1 MYKIKHPV
9 LQTQAAECGLACLA
23 MICAAFGRAT
33 DLQELR
39 NKYQVSSKGLG
50 LSRLIQ
56 IATEQGLAAR
66 PVRVEL
72 EQLAEIRVP
81 SILHWNMSHFVVL
94 EPARPGLLG
103 LARSSTG
110 ANLTI
115 IDPARG
121 RVTMSLAEASRHF
134 TGVAVS
140 FIPTENFRE
149 RKESLPRARLGD
161 VLGSVH
167 GLRPAL
173 LRILLI
179 SLVLE
184 AMAVVAPLFSQL
196 AIDEASTGND
206 VQTITVIA
214 MSFIAIL
221 MMQTATS
228 AVRSWLLI
236 RLSQSMSFQWASNVF
251 SHLLNLPIAYFERRH
266 TGDIANRFRSVNEIR
281 NILTSRAV
289 ESVID
294 GILAI
299 VSLAIMFVY
308 SVPLAS
314 ISLVI
319 ILLYSGLRLLTYQPF
334 RDLSSKA
341 LVASANENTFF
352 IETLRAILQIRLFG
366 GTESRR
372 SMWQNRFVEIQNL
385 DVQRSKLDI
394 LFSSANS
401 FLMGLENVLVIWVA
415 SLMLADPT
423 NKTFTVGML
432 IAYMGFK
439 YQFGLRFSSLIDY
452 AFQLKMLGL
461 HVERLADITRT
472 EPEAGHRAGFEPMAS
487 DTPAVPK
494 SIELRDVRFRY
505 GDAEPWILDG
515 VNLHVRE
522 GEHVALTGPSGA
534 GKSTLI
540 KILLGVLTPT
550 DGAVLF
556 GGVDIRCLDLQSLR
570 REIGAVLQDDILLTG
585 TIAQNISFFGTEVDY
600 ERVER
605 CAALAQVHHEIE
617 RMPMKY
623 YSLVGDLGSGL
634 SGGQRQRILLARALY
649 KNPGILILDEATS
662 HLDSANEK
670 AVGAAISE
678 IPLTRFV
685 IAHREETIRCADRVI
700 FLGNGKIHEASAVQ
714 RAVEP
719 ERVCS

>member
-39 NKYQVSSKGLG
+39 HKYQVSSKGLG

-72 EQLAEIRVP
+72 EQLSEIRTP

-94 EPARPGLLG
+94 EPSQPGLLG
-103 LARSSTG
+103 FSRSQPNG
-110 ANLTI
+110 EIVI

-140 FIPTENFRE
+140 FIPTEKFE
-149 RKESLPRARLGD
+149 QRKESQHRARIGD

-167 GLRPAL
+167 GLRSAL
-173 LRILLI
+173 VHILLI

-196 AIDEASTGND
+196 AIDEAATGND

-228 AVRSWLLI
+228 AARSWLLV
-236 RLSQSMSFQWASNVF
+236 RLSQSLSFQWASNVF
-251 SHLLNLPIAYFERRH
+251 SHLLNLPISYFERRH

-294 GILAI
+294 GLLAV
-299 VSLAIMFVY
+299 VSLAIMFAY

-314 ISLVI
+314 ISLLA
-319 ILLYSGLRLLTYQPF
+319 ILLYSTLRLLTYQPF

-341 LVASANENTFF
+341 LVASANENTLF

-366 GTESRR
+366 GTETRR
-372 SMWQNRFVEIQNL
+372 AMWQNRFVEIQNL

-394 LFSSANS
+394 LFSSANA

-452 AFQLKMLGL
+452 VFQLRMLGL

-472 EPEAGHRAGFEPMAS
+472 EPEAGRRANVSLIEPGA
-487 DTPAVPK
+487 PAAPK
-494 SIELRDVRFRY
+494 SIELRNVRFRY

-515 VNLHVRE
+515 VNMHVGK

-540 KILLGVLTPT
+540 KILLGVLEPT
-550 DGAVLF
+550 EGTVLF
-556 GGVDIRCLDLQSLR
+556 GGVDIRCLDLHDLR
-570 REIGAVLQDDILLTG
+570 AEIGAVLQDDILLTG
-585 TIAQNISFFGTEVDY
+585 TIAQNVSFFGAEVDQ
-600 ERVER
+600 EWVER
-605 CAALAQVHHEIE
+605 CATLAQVHQEIE

-623 YSLVGDLGSGL
+623 YSLIGDLGSGL

-649 KNPGILILDEATS
+649 KRPGILILDEATS

-700 FLGNGKIHEASAVQ
+700 FLANGKIHGAIAASNVEEPDQVVQ
-714 RAVEP
+714 
-719 ERVCS
+719 